1 MGFSLLNAIRT
12 GCAVGVVMTA
22 LGCAARQSAAQT
34 ATHPPPTM
42 EESVSWTTLQ
52 TDSGVVR
59 VAVARPEGKG
69 PFPAILILHGTHGF
83 AEEYVQ
89 LARDLARAGV
99 LGIAACWFDRGT
111 GAGLRFVTPII
122 CDGAPRLVD
131 APGLDRF
138 RVSRNTIDALVKKLS
153 ASPDVRFGRLAL
165 FGHSRGGG
173 AALDYA
179 MSNPTVVSGLVLNST
194 GYPDQVMLRAATLQ
208 IPVLIMHGDADDARD
223 GGSAMTA
230 PARARRFED
239 ALKRAG
245 TVVEA
250 KYYPGGHNSLFTDSA
265 QYRDEVMR
273 IADFVR
279 RRAGL

>member
-1 MGFSLLNAIRT
+1 MSFSLLYSIRN

-22 LGCAARQSAAQT
+22 LGCASS
-34 ATHPPPTM
+34 PPPTTQQ
-42 EESVSWTTLQ
+42 SVTWTTLQ

-59 VAVARPEGKG
+59 VAVARPNGKG

-89 LARDLARAGV
+89 FARDLARAGV

-111 GAGLRFVTPII
+111 GAGQRFVTPII
-122 CDGAPRLVD
+122 CDGAPRFTD
-131 APGLDRF
+131 ASGLDRF
-138 RVSRNTIDALVKKLS
+138 RVSRLTIDTLVKTLS

-179 MSNPTVVSGLVLNST
+179 LSNPAVISGLVLNST
-194 GYPDQVMLRAATLQ
+194 GYPDEVILRASALQ
-208 IPVLIMHGDADDARD
+208 VPVLIMHGDADDARD

-245 TVVEA
+245 AVVES
-250 KYYPGGHNSLFTDSA
+250 KYYPGGHNSLFTDST
-265 QYRDEVMR
+265 QYRDVVRR

-279 RRAGL
+279 